1 MAKDHTFIFGTL
13 PLRRERARGG
23 ANNVCCHVPPV
34 GIVFVGLFDSVEVN
48 NFTLCDTCPLLF
60 YRVLDC
66 SVSSAYVSYYSAREG
81 GTTKPNVSFSFP
93 LSVVSPAARIDPKVV
108 EAAIGRSASLR
119 QIYKQTE
126 NIYCISNALHCIC
139 YLALVSDM

>member
-1 MAKDHTFIFGTL
+1 MLPPFIFGTL
-13 PLRRERARGG
+13 PLRRELVAELIMSAVMFHLLELSLLASLIQLRS
-23 ANNVCCHVPPV
+23 
-34 GIVFVGLFDSVEVN
+34 ILL

-66 SVSSAYVSYYSAREG
+66 SVSSAYVSNYSAREG

-108 EAAIGRSASLR
+108 EAGIGRSASLR